1 MAQRFIFEP
10 MKSQS
15 AMHPCPFSMHD
26 KTAWFQPHFNCHMLK
41 RKFQEEMQWNG
52 LSEKLCQWILKEATT
67 KSKKVD
73 MEMLKCLENTLSRSL
88 SLQKMKHTR
97 YHIFNCSALSWSTTA
112 LLYDK

>member
-1 MAQRFIFEP
+1 
-10 MKSQS
+10 
-15 AMHPCPFSMHD
+15 
-26 KTAWFQPHFNCHMLK
+26 
-41 RKFQEEMQWNG
+41 MQWNG